1 MLRKKD
7 IDLSSEKCCICF
19 VERRTLDFLSL
30 MRIGTQIASGMA
42 YLEEKNCIHRDL
54 SAMNVLMGKRCLA
67 KIANFGLA
75 KLMEVK

>member
-1 MLRKKD
+1 MH
-7 IDLSSEKCCICF
+7 
-19 VERRTLDFLSL
+19 
-30 MRIGTQIASGMA
+30 IGAQIASGMA
-42 YLEEKNCIHRDL
+42 YLEGKNCIHRDL